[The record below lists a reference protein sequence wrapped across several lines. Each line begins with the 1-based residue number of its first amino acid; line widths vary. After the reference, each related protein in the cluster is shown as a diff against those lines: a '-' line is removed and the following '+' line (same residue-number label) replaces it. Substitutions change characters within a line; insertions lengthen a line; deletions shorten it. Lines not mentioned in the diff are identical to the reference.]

1 MASSTSLDL
10 NQPNTDIASKR
21 PKRNSLWSIR
31 WKIFS
36 RNKMAVAGGCFV
48 LLLVI
53 VALFAPWIAPY
64 RYDEGN
70 VLVAYEKPSWD
81 HWLGTDAVGRD
92 VLSRLIYSL
101 RNACIV
107 GFGAQAIE
115 LTVGLFIGAIAGY
128 VGGRTD
134 TILMR
139 FVDIVYGFPSF
150 LLSIILII
158 LLGHNIWAVLIA
170 VAATSWVGMA
180 RVVRGQVMT
189 IRQSEYVDAARAMGA
204 SWWTILRRYVLPN
217 SLGPVL
223 VASAFGI
230 PANMMV
236 ESGLS
241 LVGLGLQPPTP
252 SWGSLIS
259 DGQKAVFSYPYLL
272 IFPSLLFAVT
282 LLSFTY
288 LGDGLR
294 DAFDSREA

>member
-1 MASSTSLDL
+1 MMGASPYLHMEPSSIKLGKDK
-10 NQPNTDIASKR
+10 QS
-21 PKRNSLWSIR
+21 SLWSIR
-31 WKIFS
+31 FRVFK
-36 RNKMAVAGGCFV
+36 RNKMAVVGGCFV

-53 VALFAPWIAPY
+53 TAIFAPWIAPY
-64 RYDEGN
+64 NYAEGN
-70 VLVAYEKPSWD
+70 VLKAFERPSAE

-107 GFGAQAIE
+107 GFGAQFIE
-115 LTVGLFIGAIAGY
+115 LTLGLFIGAIAGY

-134 TILMR
+134 TILMC

-180 RVVRGQVMT
+180 RVVRGQVMS

-204 SWWTILRRYVLPN
+204 SWWGILTRYVLPN

-223 VASAFGI
+223 VATAFGI

-252 SWGSLIS
+252 SWGSIIS

-272 IFPSLLFAVT
+272 IYPSLLFALT

-294 DAFDSREA
+294 DAFDSKEA